1 MLTYN
6 SYENHIP
13 ELVLNLS
20 GNIYLE
26 NKPKLN
32 IRFEIDYN
40 SMTEEELNKV
50 IKDMKPQFNE
60 ASACISYNE
69 DNKFKMENLTYIPIE
84 ENGIKKYKTIKTEN
98 NSINFKMIK
107 KNIVVLKDNIEVL
120 KTDIDHTKTVEF
132 NLSDGV
138 YTFKCNVYNIYDEFV
153 CSDDIKVTL
162 ITNYFSM
169 NKPATPFSIP
179 FSEEEGNFEIRLNA
193 LSKRLYSFVITDLI
207 SKNDNIFDFSYY
219 NTNDDSKTTQ
229 GKVGAELHL
238 LNDKQIEEIVANPA
252 QEQLIKP
259 RFIFDIKEVFT
270 TTHSKDDIGVV
281 RFPTIREKLRDT
293 YMPYYDLKCD
303 VSQSYTL
310 DFDKTDDLLVTDKF
324 NKYPLFYKFLIDE
337 PYDYFKIKDEKGN
350 EVTDYIMETIN
361 KDIKLIYFNPLR
373 NKKYYYTLDDN
384 FYYNIEYKRAID
396 SYRMTFY
403 TGSVEMDS
411 PHYIADLILKGPEG
425 TYDVEIQFSDY
436 NKKTFKMKAIDR
448 EFKFLEDERIKIN
461 KEILSM
467 KVLTDKD
474 MEEFKFISVLCNFKN
489 NRNSYSFFKKDYRD
503 FVYIAKSVGD
513 IKLEDIPNSQLPKMN
528 INKKYILKDNI
539 LEEVNNGP
547 IYLEPIRKQ
556 DIVFTDI
563 EEWINEYDIGETMTL
578 KTNGVDNFFEQN
590 IIDNSMEIIDEAK

>member
-1 MLTYN
+1 MLNYTVF
-6 SYENHIP
+6 SKKTPVLI
-13 ELVLNLS
+13 LNLS
-20 GNIYLE
+20 GEIVIE
-26 NKPKLN
+26 NRGN
-32 IRFEIDYN
+32 NDINFEIDYSSFDEEILN
-40 SMTEEELNKV
+40 KIKGDKEELFNK
-50 IKDMKPQFNE
+50 ITN
-60 ASACISYNE
+60 CITYD
-69 DNKFKMENLTYIPIE
+69 DNKTKNNYLLVATNEN
-84 ENGIKKYKTIKTEN
+84 NKIKWIKTLSEN
-98 NSINFKMIK
+98 NSINFSMIK
-107 KNIVVLKDNIEVL
+107 YKIDILKNNVVVKNINTTYSKKINVSLGDGEYIFRVTIFNTNEEVIFSNDINVIM
-120 KTDIDHTKTVEF
+120 KTDYFKLDSNKTGE
-132 NLSDGV
+132 
-138 YTFKCNVYNIYDEFV
+138 
-153 CSDDIKVTL
+153 IK
-162 ITNYFSM
+162 INFG
-169 NKPATPFSIP
+169 
-179 FSEEEGNFEIRLNA
+179 EGEGNFDLI
-193 LSKRLYSFVITDLI
+193 LSANSNRLYSFKISDI
-207 SKNDNIFDFSYY
+207 YSKNDNIFEFSYF
-219 NTNDDSKTTQ
+219 NVEGDDKTTE
-229 GKVGAELHL
+229 GKIGSELHL
-238 LNDKQIEEIVANPA
+238 LNDKQIEEIVNNQA

-293 YMPYYDLKCD
+293 YMHYYDLKCD

-513 IKLEDIPNSQLPKMN
+513 IKLEDIPNSELSKLN
-528 INKKYILKDNI
+528 INNSYVLSGKELI
-539 LEEVNNGP
+539 EVKNGP
-547 IYLEPIRKQ
+547 IYLEPIKKQ
-556 DIVFTDI
+556 DIIFS
-563 EEWINEYDIGETMTL
+563 N
-578 KTNGVDNFFEQN
+578 
-590 IIDNSMEIIDEAK
+590 IDEWLRERSIDEVDIINSDKKFDDFFFNNVTNPTREVKYEDK